1 MRKAV
6 RAIKYMPYGIIQQQ
20 IMLKQKIYV
29 EVVFIPVQTY
39 YFFDKKAKIFMA
51 HKISCNFFCLNGHS
65 SFTLHIQ

>member
-39 YFFDKKAKIFMA
+39 YFFDKSIKIF
-51 HKISCNFFCLNGHS
+51 S
-65 SFTLHIQ
+65 